1 MLISSFI
8 KLSAVSTPTTWY
20 TYTYDKRTCCPMSAS
35 SLAKSLFNECF
46 LTTCIDLHIKRDQ
59 PKYHSI
65 FFITM
70 KLSLSAALSAQLC
83 VGAFSFSAKNEG
95 SRPQQN
101 TLDTERRN
109 LFKLVPA
116 ALLASQPAF
125 LLGSEPA
132 FAASDGNLD
141 DLPPDSKKS
150 YLQYR
155 IPLQIA
161 ADYYIFDLQ
170 DKIGDINEWGNIGE
184 MFQMNSAR
192 GGQGQPSKIER
203 DFINPM
209 RIMSLSMPPDVSDEM
224 RETQFQFEAAMAK
237 ISKATAG
244 FRRDLPVEIPR
255 ENVDAA
261 KQGWEEGR
269 LAYNQFFALLN
280 GTVGLSE
287 LKLVPAPGPNQR
299 TEYGRSGRRYN
310 ELIKKTKLCQNRG
323 GPALSQGWGLLMVSG
338 YLQDSC
344 GIPDLETYFF
354 Q

>member
-1 MLISSFI
+1 
-8 KLSAVSTPTTWY
+8 
-20 TYTYDKRTCCPMSAS
+20 MSAS
-35 SLAKSLFNECF
+35 SFFVDKILFSTNEYVLSF
-46 LTTCIDLHIKRDQ
+46 LTTLLALVFTLKGIN
-59 PKYHSI
+59 PKSHSL

-70 KLSLSAALSAQLC
+70 KLSLSVALFAQLC
-83 VGAFSFSAKNEG
+83 VGAFSFSLKNEG
-95 SRPQQN
+95 SRPQKN

-125 LLGSEPA
+125 LLGSEPS
-132 FAASDGNLD
+132 FAASNSDLD
-141 DLPPDSKKS
+141 DLPPDAVKS
-150 YLQYR
+150 YYQYR
-155 IPLQIA
+155 IPLQLA
-161 ADYYIFDLQ
+161 ADFYIFDLQ
-170 DKIGDINEWGNIGE
+170 DKVGDIDEWGNIGE
-184 MFQMNSAR
+184 MFQVKSAR

-209 RIMSLSMPPDVSDEM
+209 TIVLLSMPPDVSDEM
-224 RETQFQFEAAMAK
+224 REVQFKFEAAMAK
-237 ISKATAG
+237 ISKATG
-244 FRRDLPVEIPR
+244 GYRRDLPVEIPR

-269 LAYNQFFALLN
+269 LAYNQFFVLLN

-287 LKLVPAPGPNQR
+287 LKPVPAAGPNQR

-323 GPALSQGWGLLMVSG
+323 GPALSQGWGKLMVSG

-344 GIPDLETYFF
+344 GIPNLETYFL